1 MRKFWIHFTLFFA
14 LLCSGAF
21 GAFIQSPIPPSSK
34 QNFYRDNDGN
44 GRLDAIDI
52 KFLGLVSDRYIE
64 EMLDSLAFDWID
76 SLGEPK
82 HFVALKSEFKM
93 DSSDRRLIHVDL
105 EKRQQGFAPLTALA
119 TLDYSSSTF
128 GSASL
133 YLSDSTIFSL
143 SMKDGMAP
151 SVGYAHL
158 RSRKGKGIDSLKIK
172 FTEMVQPVD
181 GCNILLEYKVAKD
194 TVVKELAAS
203 MIHWNLWGT
212 EAIFEFNSEIPLE
225 ERISPRDSLRLLK
238 KCVTDSASNLTFDG
252 AAFFPV
258 TGFYPL
264 DVSIPSITVADN
276 TPVPDDIP
284 VFQTLFES
292 PDDYSADSLWEISME
307 VMGDEFDNAVRENL
321 GVGEKFKIDRHK
333 LKVHFNIRIYT
344 NLGSYVVGT
353 QSEVMGDDVRF
364 ANSLSRLKLRWNYM
378 DSNRRRVGTGAYLAN
393 ILVTIEYDGKTVF
406 RNDRDHGTSA
416 FTFGVKRR

>member
-1 MRKFWIHFTLFFA
+1 MRKVWIHFTLFLT
-14 LLCSGAF
+14 LLFGGAF

-34 QNFYRDNDGN
+34 QNYYRDVDGN
-44 GRLDAIDI
+44 GRLDRIDI
-52 KFLGLVSDRYIE
+52 KFLGLVSEKYIDD
-64 EMLDSLAFDWID
+64 MLDSLAFDWID

-82 HFVALKSEFKM
+82 HYVALKSDFSM
-93 DSSDRRLIHVDL
+93 DSTDRRLIHVNLD
-105 EKRQQGFAPLTALA
+105 KRQQTFAPLTALA

-133 YLSDSTIFSL
+133 YLSDSTVFSL
-143 SMKDGMAP
+143 NMKDGMAP
-151 SVGYAHL
+151 SIAYAHL
-158 RSRKGKGIDSLKIK
+158 RSRKGKGVDSLKIK

-181 GCNILLEYKVAKD
+181 GCNVLLEYKVAKD
-194 TVVKELAAS
+194 TAVKELAAS
-203 MIHWNLWGT
+203 MVHWNLWGT
-212 EAIFEFNSEIPLE
+212 EAVFEFNDEIPLD
-225 ERISPRDSLRLLK
+225 ERLSPRDSLRLLK
-238 KCVTDSASNLTFDG
+238 KCMTDSAANVTTDG
-252 AAFFPV
+252 IAFFPV
-258 TGFYPL
+258 KGFYPL
-264 DVSIPSITVADN
+264 DVSIPSLTIADN
-276 TPVPDDIP
+276 TPVSDDIP

-292 PDDYSADSLWEISME
+292 AEEVSEDSLWELSME
-307 VMGDEFDNAVRENL
+307 AMGDEFDNALRENL

-333 LKVHFNIRIYT
+333 LKIHFNVRIYT

-353 QSEVMGDDVRF
+353 QSEIMGDDDRF
-364 ANSLSRLKLRWNYM
+364 ANTLSRIKLRWNYM